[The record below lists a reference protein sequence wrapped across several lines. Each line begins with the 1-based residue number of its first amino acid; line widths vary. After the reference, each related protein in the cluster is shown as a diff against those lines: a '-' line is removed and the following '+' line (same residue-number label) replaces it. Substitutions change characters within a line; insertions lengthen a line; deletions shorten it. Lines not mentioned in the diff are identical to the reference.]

1 MRNKRLKTR
10 LEEKEQILDKDI
22 SEDKQEQPIKPVKE
36 KRQKKS
42 RKKKEKPESLHLEP
56 VSPLSHQIHFGKV
69 FTKVGTAL
77 IILLCVYLCFLTYG
91 VVVTEYVYD
100 DDGKVVPQIVTV
112 EDIKKKKEFNKL
124 QDYYIEAR
132 RIYEKTLTL
141 DYELGQS
148 ADDAVLIASEY
159 SGLVDDVDSLYTKLN
174 GTDFS
179 TKYNVI
185 KGYLLNWLSEHETN
199 GFIKDYLTCMPIA
212 IQGNNVDSANR
223 ALICKDN
230 TYVEFN
236 IITQLLVSLSKDVK
250 GVDVTDIEEWSVAGY
265 IKENITGVD

>member
-42 RKKKEKPESLHLEP
+42 RKKKEKPER
-56 VSPLSHQIHFGKV
+56 
-69 FTKVGTAL
+69 
-77 IILLCVYLCFLTYG
+77 LCVYLCFLTYG

-124 QDYYIEAR
+124 QDYYLEAR

-179 TKYNVI
+179 TKYDVI

-236 IITQLLVSLSKDVK
+236 IITQLLVSLSKDIK
-250 GVDVTDIEEWSVAGY
+250 GVDVTDIEDWTVAGY

>member
-124 QDYYIEAR
+124 QDYYLEAR

-179 TKYNVI
+179 TKY
-185 KGYLLNWLSEHETN
+185 
-199 GFIKDYLTCMPIA
+199 
-212 IQGNNVDSANR
+212 
-223 ALICKDN
+223 
-230 TYVEFN
+230 
-236 IITQLLVSLSKDVK
+236 
-250 GVDVTDIEEWSVAGY
+250 
-265 IKENITGVD
+265 

>member
-100 DDGKVVPQIVTV
+100 VDGKVVPQIVTV
-112 EDIKKKKEFNKL
+112 EDIK
-124 QDYYIEAR
+124 
-132 RIYEKTLTL
+132 
-141 DYELGQS
+141 
-148 ADDAVLIASEY
+148 DDAVLIASEY

-179 TKYNVI
+179 TKYDVI

-230 TYVEFN
+230 TYIEFN